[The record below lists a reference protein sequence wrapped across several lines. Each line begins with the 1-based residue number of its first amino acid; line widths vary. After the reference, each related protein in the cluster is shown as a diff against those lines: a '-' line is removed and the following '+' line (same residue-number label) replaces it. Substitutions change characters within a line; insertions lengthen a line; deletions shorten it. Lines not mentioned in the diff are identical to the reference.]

1 MNVADRIGRHAQGIH
16 CPGQTLLTAH
26 EFAQDARS
34 MEAKRPV
41 SHHREEMQEDAAKA
55 EAREGQHGVKR
66 PSFQHLPAWRERAPR
81 MEERPRHARDS
92 LKGRRERE

>member
-1 MNVADRIGRHAQGIH
+1 MNVAERIGRHAQGTR

-41 SHHREEMQEDAAKA
+41 SRHREEMQEDAAKA
-55 EAREGQHGVKR
+55 EAREGQHGCQ
-66 PSFQHLPAWRERAPR
+66 FQKYASAPCAAQAALRA
-81 MEERPRHARDS
+81 
-92 LKGRRERE
+92 LNTV